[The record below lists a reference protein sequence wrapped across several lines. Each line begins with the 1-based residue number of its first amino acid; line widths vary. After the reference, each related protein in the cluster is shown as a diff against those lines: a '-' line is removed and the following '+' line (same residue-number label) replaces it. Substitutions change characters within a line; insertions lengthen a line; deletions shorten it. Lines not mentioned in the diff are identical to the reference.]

1 MARTRTVT
9 EPSVPSGFVASAVR
23 LPTVSRN
30 TAGRS
35 EGWQN
40 EAWNFWEQV
49 GELRFLS
56 TWIGN
61 VMSRARLV
69 AAKREG
75 RMLVPLTDGPAVD
88 AMDALYGGPQGQAE
102 MVQALGVHL
111 TVAGEAY
118 VTNRAQGDIWN
129 VLANG
134 KVTQAGP
141 RRLEARYGTEN
152 DPVRLGPQDLVMRFW
167 TPSPRDTTR
176 PDSPVRANLSTLA
189 QIVGYDQHIAAQIR
203 SRLAGAGIL
212 FLSSDVQFPVPPGA
226 DPAASQAELF
236 MAMLGE
242 AMLTPIADPSN
253 PSALVPIVAMVP
265 TESLGK
271 NDLVKFWTDLDA
283 AVVEM
288 RDAAIKRFALGMDT
302 PPEILLGVADANHWN
317 AWLSEESAIKAHLE
331 PRLSTI
337 ASGLT
342 TAYLRPA
349 IKGDVGVDEL
359 DDYFVLADTSSI
371 RLRPNRSQ
379 EAIELYDRGELSGP
393 ALRRETGFQP
403 EDAPAHEEFIRWLLR
418 KLSTGSTSPEQTQA
432 ALRLLG
438 VDLGQTT
445 PVPDDENRPPPDDLR
460 TDTRPELT
468 RRDRPDMAEAEQ
480 RALRRPE
487 GLAAAC
493 DVLVYR
499 ALERAG
505 NRLRNVH
512 PRTDTSKMA
521 AVDVYR
527 SLAGDADH
535 LLAGAWDCA
544 PGVLD
549 PYTDDAVPVIDTLDF
564 YVRGLLSSQRPHS
577 SFVLNALLASAP
589 SAVPALE
596 PVT

>member
-9 EPSVPSGFVASAVR
+9 EPIVPSGFIASAVN

-30 TAGRS
+30 MAGRS
-35 EGWQN
+35 EGWQG

-75 RMLVPLTDGPAVD
+75 RMLMPLAEGPAVE

-102 MVQALGVHL
+102 MIQSLGVHL

-118 VTNRAQGDIWN
+118 VTNRATGDQWN
-129 VLANG
+129 TLAAG
-134 KVTQAGP
+134 KVTQSSP
-141 RRLEARYGTEN
+141 KRLEARYGTEN
-152 DPVRLGPQDLVMRFW
+152 DPVRLSPQDLVMRFW
-167 TPSPRDTTR
+167 TPNPRDPTR
-176 PDSPVRANLSTLA
+176 PDSPTRACLSTLA

-212 FLSSDVQFPVPPGA
+212 FMSSEVQFPVPEGA
-226 DPAASQAELF
+226 DPNASQAQHF
-236 MAMLGE
+236 MSLLGE
-242 AMLTPIADPSN
+242 AMMTPIADPSN

-265 TESLGK
+265 TEALGK
-271 NDLVKFWTDLDA
+271 NELVKFWTDLDA
-283 AVVEM
+283 AVVDM

-302 PPEILLGVADANHWN
+302 PPEILLGVADTNHWN

-331 PRLSTI
+331 PRLGVI
-337 ASGLT
+337 ASGVT

-349 IKGDVGVDEL
+349 IKGQIGGDDL
-359 DDYFVLADTSSI
+359 ADYFCLADTASI
-371 RLRPNRSQ
+371 RLRPNRST

-403 EDAPAHEEFIRWLLR
+403 EDAPAGDEFIRWLLR
-418 KLSTGSTSPEQTQA
+418 KISTGSTSPEQTQA

-438 VDLGQTT
+438 IDLAEHITVQ
-445 PVPDDENRPPPDDLR
+445 DENRPPPDDLR
-460 TDTRPELT
+460 TDTKPELT
-468 RRDRPDMAEAEQ
+468 RREPPSMDDAER
-480 RALRRPE
+480 RALARPE

-505 NRLRNVH
+505 NRLRNIH
-512 PRTDTSKMA
+512 PRTDTTQMA

-527 SLAGDADH
+527 TLPGDPDH

-544 PGVLD
+544 TDVLG
-549 PYTDDAVPVIDTLDF
+549 PYTDDPAPVIDTLDF
-564 YVRGLLSSQRPHS
+564 YVRGLLSSQRTHS
-577 SFVLNALLASAP
+577 SFVLGALLASAP
-589 SAVPALE
+589 AALE
-596 PVT
+596 AVT

>member
-9 EPSVPSGFVASAVR
+9 EPIVPNGFIASAVR
-23 LPTVSRN
+23 LPTISRN
-30 TAGRS
+30 MAGRS
-35 EGWQN
+35 EGWQG

-75 RMLVPLTDGPAVD
+75 RMLVPLSEGPAVE

-102 MVQALGVHL
+102 MIQQLGVHL
-111 TVAGEAY
+111 TVAGEGY
-118 VTNRAQGDIWN
+118 VTNRATSDEWN
-129 VLANG
+129 TLAAG
-134 KVTQAGP
+134 KVTQVSRGNID
-141 RRLEARYGTEN
+141 ARYGTER
-152 DPVRLGPQDLVMRFW
+152 DPIRLTARDLVMRFW
-167 TPSPRDTTR
+167 TPNPRDPTR
-176 PDSPVRANLSTLA
+176 PDSPVRSCLSTRA
-189 QIVGYDQHIAAQIR
+189 QIVGYDQHISAQIR

-212 FLSSDVQFPVPPGA
+212 FMSSEVQFPAPAGA
-226 DPAASQAELF
+226 DPNASQAENF

-242 AMLTPIADPSN
+242 AMLTPIADPAN

-271 NDLVKFWTDLDA
+271 NELVKFWTDLDA

-331 PRLSTI
+331 PRLGII
-337 ASGLT
+337 AHGVT

-349 IKGDVGVDEL
+349 IKGQIGGDNPE
-359 DDYFVLADTSSI
+359 DYFCLADTSSI

-379 EAIELYDRGELSGP
+379 EALELYDKGELSGD

-403 EDAPAHEEFIRWLLR
+403 EDAPNQDEFVRWVLR
-418 KLSTGSTSPEQTQA
+418 KVGTGSTSPEQTQA

-438 VDLGQTT
+438 VDLGDIT
-445 PVPDDENRPPPDDLR
+445 PLGENKPPPDDLR
-460 TDTRPELT
+460 TDTKPELEL
-468 RRDRPDMAEAEQ
+468 RNPPDRADGEQ
-480 RALRRPE
+480 RAL

-493 DVLVYR
+493 DVLVFR

-512 PRTDTSKMA
+512 PRTDTSMMA
-521 AVDVYR
+521 AVDVFR
-527 SLAGDADH
+527 SLTGEPDH
-535 LLAGAWDCA
+535 LLAGAWECA
-544 PGVLD
+544 ADILL
-549 PYTDDAVPVIDTLDF
+549 PYTDDPGPVIDTLDF
-564 YVRGLLSSQRPHS
+564 YVRGLLSTQRPHDTR
-577 SFVLNALLASAP
+577 VLNVLLASTP
-589 SAVPALE
+589 VPTPALE
-596 PVT
+596 AVT